1 LFGIVR
7 LQDTLSRPLINAA
20 IEFNHKINKRGL
32 GLRKQDN
39 EVSEW
44 LDEVA
49 IETIDDVFRH
59 VTILSGRAF
68 HIAGARLKLPAQFLS
83 RGTRATCTAV
93 PGAVPARRWNAYLVE
108 PGCDLDHVLHPEQM
122 IAW

>member
-1 LFGIVR
+1 MFGTVR
-7 LQDTLSRPLINAA
+7 LQDTLSRPLIDAA
-20 IEFNHKINKRGL
+20 IKFDHKADQRSL

-83 RGTRATCTAV
+83 RGTRATCTADQV
-93 PGAVPARRWNAYLVE
+93 PCPRAVGMPTSLSRAV
-108 PGCDLDHVLHPEQM
+108 
-122 IAW
+122 I